1 MKSAKGNDIVSGLSM
16 RMFDYRGVQIA
27 DYYRAIAEHGR
38 ALFRRPM
45 AEATGA
51 RIEQVADKL
60 LSNRGEASG
69 VALAAKLVEIWNTL
83 DAERRLQWFTIMAKQ
98 FGPDERKLDA
108 AVEDWQRTRSPE
120 SAARLAMASEPRR
133 QELMRRINLAPRG
146 TAALV
151 SMRAELLTFL
161 KQQPELGVVDQD
173 FVHLLSSWFNRGFLL
188 MSPID
193 WSSPA
198 ATLEKIIRYE
208 AVHEIK
214 GWDDL
219 RRRLQPQDRRCFA
232 FFHPQMPDEPLIFVE
247 VALAE
252 GIPNQIDGLLRDR
265 ANSISPTAA
274 DSAVFYSISN
284 TQAGLKG
291 ISFGNFLIKQV
302 VEDLLRELP
311 NLKTFVTLS
320 PLPGFSRWLH
330 GRSGGDK
337 QTAARIQTLAKPN
350 WAEEDSDGA
359 LSTWLAGAA
368 AEYLVQARDDAG
380 RPLDPVARFH
390 LGNGARLEQINVNAD
405 HSERGQQQSFGMMV
419 NYLYDL
425 NTIEDN
431 HEAYANRGSV
441 VCSRPVQRLLAAR

>member
-1 MKSAKGNDIVSGLSM
+1 MSGLSM
-16 RMFDYRGVQIA
+16 RMFDYRGAQIA

-38 ALFRRPM
+38 ALFRRP
-45 AEATGA
+45 ATEAPGTE
-51 RIEQVADKL
+51 IEQLAGRL

-69 VALAAKLVEIWNTL
+69 VALAAKLVQTWTSL
-83 DAERRLQWFTIMAKQ
+83 DTERRLQWFTTMAKQ
-98 FGPDERKLDA
+98 FGPDETKLDA
-108 AVEDWQRTRSPE
+108 AVAEWQRTRSPE
-120 SAARLAMASEPRR
+120 AAARLATASEPLR

-146 TAALV
+146 IAALV
-151 SMRAELLTFL
+151 SMRAELLKFL
-161 KQQPELGVVDQD
+161 KQQPELSVVDQD

-219 RRRLQPQDRRCFA
+219 RRRLQPEDRRCFA

-252 GIPNQIDGLLRDR
+252 GIPNRIDDLLRDGTDT
-265 ANSISPTAA
+265 ISPTVA

-302 VEDLLRELP
+302 VEDLMRELP

-320 PLPGFSRWLH
+320 PLPGFSKWLR
-330 GRSGGDK
+330 GRADS
-337 QTAARIQTLAKPN
+337 QIAARIDLLAKPD
-350 WAEEDSDGA
+350 WSEQDKDGTLA
-359 LSTWLAGAA
+359 AWLAGTA

-390 LGNGARLEQINVNAD
+390 LGNGARLEQINVDAD
-405 HSERGQQQSFGMMV
+405 RSERGQMQSFGVMV

-425 NTIEDN
+425 SSIEGN

-441 VCSRPVQRLLAAR
+441 VCSRSVQRLLATR

>member
-1 MKSAKGNDIVSGLSM
+1 MSGLSM
-16 RMFDYRGVQIA
+16 RMFDYRGVQVA
-27 DYYRAIAEHGR
+27 DYYRALAQRGR
-38 ALFRRPM
+38 SLFRRPI
-45 AEATGA
+45 AAADGA
-51 RIEQVADKL
+51 ADIEQLARRL

-69 VALAAKLVEIWNTL
+69 VALAAGLVQAWRAL
-83 DAERRLQWFTIMAKQ
+83 DTEGQLQWFLTLAKQ
-98 FGPDERKLDA
+98 FGPDEKNLDN
-108 AVEDWQRTRSPE
+108 AVEEWRRDRSPE
-120 SAARLAMASEPRR
+120 AAARLAIASEPRR

-151 SMRAELLTFL
+151 SMRAELLKL
-161 KQQPELGVVDQD
+161 VKQHPGLGIVDQD
-173 FVHLLSSWFNRGFLL
+173 FVHLLGSWFNRGFLL

-219 RRRLQPQDRRCFA
+219 RRRLQPLDRRCFA

-252 GIPNQIDGLLRDR
+252 GIPRRIDDLLGGGENTIPPTT
-265 ANSISPTAA
+265 AN
-274 DSAVFYSISN
+274 SAVFYSISN
-284 TQAGLKG
+284 TQVGLKG

-311 NLKTFVTLS
+311 NLNTFVTLS
-320 PLPGFSRWLH
+320 PIPGFSRWLH
-330 GRSGGDK
+330 DRMATDK
-337 QTAARIQTLAKPN
+337 KVADRIELLTQPN
-350 WAEEDSDGA
+350 WAESDTDTR
-359 LSTWLAGAA
+359 LSSWLAEEA
-368 AEYLVQARDDAG
+368 AEYLVRARDDNG

-390 LGNGARLEQINVNAD
+390 LGNGARLEQININAD
-405 HSERGQQQSFGMMV
+405 HSERGLQQSFGMMV

-425 NTIEDN
+425 EAIEAN

-441 VCSRPVQRLLAAR
+441 VCSRAVQRLLAARQD